1 VILIVKSPFALPAAG
16 FVLATLL
23 SACGQ
28 TGPLY
33 MPKPPARTAAGTPAA
48 GTPAAGTPAAG
59 TPAAGSPANQA
70 TPANTVSP
78 PAPAAGMMT
87 PPAGSNSNNTQA
99 PQSPPATQQ

>member
-33 MPKPPARTAAGTPAA
+33 MPKPPARTAAGAPAA
-48 GTPAAGTPAAG
+48 GTPAAGTPAG
-59 TPAAGSPANQA
+59 PPANQA